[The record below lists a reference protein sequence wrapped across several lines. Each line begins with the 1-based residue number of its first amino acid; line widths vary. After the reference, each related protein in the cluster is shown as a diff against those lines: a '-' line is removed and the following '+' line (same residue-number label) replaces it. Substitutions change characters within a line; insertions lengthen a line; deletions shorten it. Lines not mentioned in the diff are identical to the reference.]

1 MFLTGE
7 EKGLC
12 MLTKRLKI
20 DLCYNGEASMSE
32 GTATPLPKDQ
42 ERRVTFW
49 QYKING
55 FQEIYH
61 LNLRCSIK
69 VATAFAA
76 RVWRE
81 VKEFAFTL
89 QSNVTWIWFFFFFF
103 YSIVTCIYLVSD
115 SVNST
120 SHIESNIFA
129 SDSHKFQM
137 YWIRCVSDL
146 TWMQLRATLTSFSS
160 KCGKSEVAKQ

>member
-1 MFLTGE
+1 MFLSGE

-12 MLTKRLKI
+12 MLTRLKI
-20 DLCYNGEASMSE
+20 DLCSNGEASMSE
-32 GTATPLPKDQ
+32 GTVTPLPKDQ

-49 QYKING
+49 QNKFNG
-55 FQEIYH
+55 FLEIYH

-81 VKEFAFTL
+81 VKELTFTL
-89 QSNVTWIWFFFFFF
+89 QSNVT
-103 YSIVTCIYLVSD
+103 CICSVSD

-129 SDSHKFQM
+129 SETHKFHIL
-137 YWIRCVSDL
+137 YWIRYVSDL
-146 TWMQLRATLTSFSS
+146 TWMQLRTTLTSFSS
-160 KCGKSEVAKQ
+160 KWGKSEVAKQQTWQQWWSLPMEE